1 MKKYF
6 CLIALFIVFT
16 SCAQTQQHA
25 VQNTADT
32 TTENYSA
39 ILSRTIPDSAAAD
52 FLPSY
57 ITLKNKIQAKRN
69 AFYQQYMKAAT
80 DADKNKVL
88 DSAKQYLGQALVHNV
103 FPYWY
108 GTQWDFNGISEQPQ
122 HGKIACGYFVSTT
135 IKQCG
140 FNLNRYKIAQQYSH
154 SIVNTLCSDIK
165 TLRSIES
172 LLAYINTQ
180 PDQLY
185 IVGLDNHVGFIS
197 KDSSAVTFIHASF
210 VGKGCVESET
220 AELSPVLQSSGTYVL
235 GTFSGNKK
243 ILLQW
248 LTNSAVVLMP

>member
-6 CLIALFIVFT
+6 CLTVLFIVFG
-16 SCAQTQQHA
+16 SCAQTQQRA
-25 VQNTADT
+25 VQTTADT
-32 TTENYSA
+32 LRENYSA

-52 FLPSY
+52 FLSSY
-57 ITLKNKIQAKRN
+57 ILLKNKIQAKRTV
-69 AFYQQYMKAAT
+69 FYQQYLKAAT
-80 DADKNKVL
+80 EADKNRVL
-88 DSAKQYLGQALVHNV
+88 DSAKQYLAQALVHNV

-140 FNLNRYKIAQQYSH
+140 FNINRYKVAQQYSH
-154 SIVNTLCSDIK
+154 SIVNTLCTDIK
-165 TLRSIES
+165 IMHTIES
-172 LLAYINTQ
+172 LIAYINTQ

-185 IVGLDNHVGFIS
+185 VVGLDNHVGFIS
-197 KDSSAVTFIHASF
+197 KDSATVTFIHASF
-210 VGKGCVESET
+210 VGRGCVESEQ

-248 LTNSAVVLMP
+248 LTNSPVVLMP